1 MNNTYTLG
9 QLQTDAVSGLN
20 YRLRQPAP
28 GKAQK
33 CLLLLHGVGS
43 NETDLLPVADG
54 VHPETLVVLVRGPL
68 PMGPQ
73 QFAWFSVSFTATGPK
88 IVASEA
94 EQSRKALIQL
104 VRTLQTQYG
113 IAAQDTVIAGFSQ
126 GGIMSTSVALSEPEH
141 FKGFGLLSGRILPEL
156 EPMIASR
163 ERLAKLKGFVGH
175 GEYDSKLPVQWAQ
188 KSDAWLTTLSVDH
201 ELRLYPIDHTINA
214 QMHHDFIRWIAA
226 LD

>member
-1 MNNTYTLG
+1 MNNTYTLS
-9 QLQTDAVSGLN
+9 QPQTDSPSGLTF
-20 YRLRQPAP
+20 RLRQPSP
-28 GKAQK
+28 SKPLK

-54 VHPETLVVLVRGPL
+54 VHPDTLVVLVRGPL

-104 VRTLQTQYG
+104 VGSLQTQYS
-113 IAAQDTVIAGFSQ
+113 IAPLDTVIAGFSQ
-126 GGIMSTSVALSEPEH
+126 GGIMSASVALSEPEQV
-141 FKGFGLLSGRILPEL
+141 KGFGLLSGRILPEL
-156 EPMIASR
+156 EPVIASQ
-163 ERLAKLKGFVGH
+163 ERLAQLKAFVGH

-188 KSDAWLTTLSVDH
+188 KSDTWLTALGVAHDLH
-201 ELRLYPIDHTINA
+201 LYPIDHTINA
-214 QMHHDFIRWIAA
+214 QMHQDFIRWITS
-226 LD
+226 LG